1 MIKEH
6 IHFVGDSSARI
17 DLFFTIQRNSVMEFK
32 DHSSVHPKCHHHLT
46 SAKSN
51 FKIHYLPPC
60 ENETWHYHKAYFDQI
75 RQAISKFSWDN
86 HFINIEMNKQVQLL
100 IQVTIKIISNYIPH

>member
-32 DHSSVHPKCHHHLT
+32 DRSSVHPKCHRHLT